1 MSKLIDAR
9 SDQSTM
15 LEMKD
20 NPRIPSPPPLVR
32 VRRHDIFSLE
42 HFDIES
48 SESTLPGL
56 MVDVPLVQGKFHP
69 DVPRVVPQFPRL
81 SVSGKSFDYPPTLS
95 NLTDISSAQYYS
107 MGAHSVDEQGLETT
121 VDMRKRELKQ
131 QIFGC
136 ITVMIFLV
144 GIFML
149 YQSQGTSHDE

>member
-20 NPRIPSPPPLVR
+20 NSDRDRIPSPPPIVR
-32 VRRHDIFSLE
+32 VRAHDIFSLE

-56 MVDVPLVQGKFHP
+56 MVDVPLGQGKSHLH
-69 DVPRVVPQFPRL
+69 VPRLVPPFLIL

-95 NLTDISSAQYYS
+95 NLTDISSDQYCS
-107 MGAHSVDEQGLETT
+107 MGGHSVDEQGLETT
-121 VDMRKRELKQ
+121 VDMRERELKQ
-131 QIFGC
+131 TFSIELLSNKRESEASYC
-136 ITVMIFLV
+136 
-144 GIFML
+144 
-149 YQSQGTSHDE
+149 